1 MFGDT
6 PLVMV
11 ETQAALEAA
20 VARLRESPVLG
31 VDTESD
37 SFHHYQEKV
46 CLVQISD
53 LHHDYVIDP
62 LAVRDLGPLGPVMA
76 DRSVVKIFHGA
87 DYDVVSLKRD
97 FGFQVANIFD
107 TMLAAQF
114 LHLPRVGLAD
124 LIGRWFGHAIDKKWQ
139 RHDWASRPLLTEHL
153 EYARGDTHF
162 LPALRE
168 VLQKRLAAAG
178 RLAPVL
184 EECEVL
190 EGRSWQGRTHDP
202 SDFLR
207 VKGAAQLSE
216 AERRVLRAVYAYRDD
231 EARGMDRP
239 AFKVIPDP
247 VLLDIARAQPRDAD
261 AVTAMMRKGSSLAR
275 RHGAGLAAAVGRG
288 LEDSA
293 PLPTSAPREPKGP
306 PDVLRARDSERL
318 MAMLKDWRNRLV
330 APMNAAPTTVASNG
344 LLREIVRLAPT
355 TLEALGQV
363 PDIRRWQLATHGEAI
378 VEIVSRVATDG
389 TTGDAETDDAA
400 PARRKRRR
408 KPRRTGDAPAVH
420 AEA

>member
-20 VARLRESPVLG
+20 AARLRESPVLG

-62 LAVRDLGPLGPVMA
+62 LAVRDLGPLAPIMA
-76 DRSVVKIFHGA
+76 DRGVVKIFHGA

-124 LIGRWFGHAIDKKWQ
+124 LIGRWFGHVIDKKWQ
-139 RHDWASRPLLTEHL
+139 RHDWASRPLLSEHL

-178 RLAPVL
+178 RLEPVL
-184 EECEVL
+184 EECQVL
-190 EGRSWQGRTHDP
+190 EGRSWQGRAHDP

-207 VKGAAQLSE
+207 VKGSAALSE

-247 VLLDIARAQPRDAD
+247 VLLDIARAQPRTAE
-261 AVTAMMRKGSSLAR
+261 AVTEMMRKGSSLAR
-275 RHGAGLAAAVGRG
+275 RHGSGLAAAVGRG
-288 LEDSA
+288 LQDSS
-293 PLPTSAPREPKGP
+293 PLPTSTPREPKGL
-306 PDVLRARDSERL
+306 PDALRARDSERL

-344 LLREIVRLAPT
+344 LLREIVRMAPT

-378 VEIVSRVATDG
+378 VEIVSRVATSE
-389 TTGDAETDDAA
+389 TAGDAEGEDASA
-400 PARRKRRR
+400 ARRKRRR
-408 KPRRTGDAPAVH
+408 KPRRAGDAPA
-420 AEA
+420 APA

>member
-20 VARLRESPVLG
+20 AARLRESPVLG

-62 LAVRDLGPLGPVMA
+62 LAVRDLGPLAPIMA
-76 DRSVVKIFHGA
+76 DRGVVKIFHGA

-124 LIGRWFGHAIDKKWQ
+124 LIGRWFGHVIDKKWQ
-139 RHDWASRPLLTEHL
+139 RHDWASRPLLSEHL

-168 VLQKRLAAAG
+168 VLQTRLSAAG
-178 RLAPVL
+178 RLEPVL
-184 EECEVL
+184 EECQVL

-207 VKGAAQLSE
+207 VKGSAALSE

-247 VLLDIARAQPRDAD
+247 VLLDIARAQPRTAE
-261 AVTAMMRKGSSLAR
+261 AVTEMMRKGSSLAR
-275 RHGAGLAAAVGRG
+275 RHGSGLAAAVGRG
-288 LEDSA
+288 LGDSS

-306 PDVLRARDSERL
+306 PDALRARDSERL
-318 MAMLKDWRNRLV
+318 MAMLKDWRNGLV

-344 LLREIVRLAPT
+344 LLREIVRMAPT
-355 TLEALGQV
+355 SLEALGQV

-378 VEIVSRVATDG
+378 VEIVSRVATSE
-389 TTGDAETDDAA
+389 TAGDAEVEDASA
-400 PARRKRRR
+400 ARRKRRR
-408 KPRRTGDAPAVH
+408 KPRRAGDAPA
-420 AEA
+420 APA

>member
-20 VARLRESPVLG
+20 AARLRESPVLG

-62 LAVRDLGPLGPVMA
+62 LAVRDLGPLAPIMA
-76 DRSVVKIFHGA
+76 DRGVVKIFHGA

-124 LIGRWFGHAIDKKWQ
+124 LIGRWFGHVIDKKWQ
-139 RHDWASRPLLTEHL
+139 RHDWASRPLLSEHL

-178 RLAPVL
+178 RLEPVL
-184 EECEVL
+184 EECQVL
-190 EGRSWQGRTHDP
+190 EGRSWQGRAHDP

-207 VKGAAQLSE
+207 VKGSAALSE

-247 VLLDIARAQPRDAD
+247 VLLDIARAQPRTAE
-261 AVTAMMRKGSSLAR
+261 AVTEMMRKGSSLAR
-275 RHGAGLAAAVGRG
+275 RHGSGLAAAVGRG
-288 LEDSA
+288 LQDSS
-293 PLPTSAPREPKGP
+293 PLPTSTPREPKGL
-306 PDVLRARDSERL
+306 PDALRARDSERL

-344 LLREIVRLAPT
+344 LLREIVRMAPT

-378 VEIVSRVATDG
+378 VEIVSRVATSE
-389 TTGDAETDDAA
+389 TVGDAEGEDASA
-400 PARRKRRR
+400 ARRKRRR
-408 KPRRTGDAPAVH
+408 KPRRAGDAPA
-420 AEA
+420 APA

>member
-20 VARLRESPVLG
+20 AARLRESPVLG

-62 LAVRDLGPLGPVMA
+62 LAVRDLGPLAPIMA
-76 DRSVVKIFHGA
+76 DRGVVKIFHGA

-124 LIGRWFGHAIDKKWQ
+124 LIGRWFGHVIDKKWQ

-178 RLAPVL
+178 RLEPVL

-190 EGRSWQGRTHDP
+190 EGRSWQGRAHDP

-207 VKGAAQLSE
+207 VKGSAQLSE

-247 VLLDIARAQPRDAD
+247 VLLDIARAQPRTAE
-261 AVTAMMRKGSSLAR
+261 AVTEMMRKGSSLAR
-275 RHGAGLAAAVGRG
+275 RHGSGLAAAVGRG
-288 LEDSA
+288 LADTA

-306 PDVLRARDSERL
+306 PDALRARDSERL

-344 LLREIVRLAPT
+344 LLREIVRTAPT

-378 VEIVSRVATDG
+378 VEIVARVATAPADG
-389 TTGDAETDDAA
+389 EPDSDDAA

-408 KPRRTGDAPAVH
+408 KPRRTGDAPA
-420 AEA
+420 APA